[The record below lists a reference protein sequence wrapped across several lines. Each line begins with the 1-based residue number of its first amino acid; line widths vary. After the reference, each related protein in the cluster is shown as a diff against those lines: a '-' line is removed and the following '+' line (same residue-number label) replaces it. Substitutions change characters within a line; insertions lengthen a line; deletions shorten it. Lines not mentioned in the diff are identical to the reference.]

1 MSTTSESGAADSTAP
16 KKKKAKFGEGLGS
29 FLFAVLAI
37 LAFRWLLFEPYVI
50 PSGSMI
56 PSLLIHDHILVNKFT
71 YGVRLPFTKEWLIKS
86 EGPQRGDIVVFR
98 SVEDSGYFMIK
109 RVIGLPGD
117 TIELD
122 PDGYVKVNGEKLE
135 VHPLNVT
142 GDPGSQKPY
151 YPVKESDLGGK
162 YSDFDFFEEVLGAKV
177 HRAML
182 TKGAPRFFDRPMTV
196 PEGHYFVMG
205 DNRDNSKDSRYWG
218 SLPAENLLGKAL
230 FVWLSCD
237 ETLPF
242 LPFLCNPL
250 ELRWG
255 RFFHGLR

>member
-1 MSTTSESGAADSTAP
+1 MSKTEKM

-29 FLFAVLAI
+29 FLLAVTAI

-56 PSLLIHDHILVNKFT
+56 PTLLIHDHILVNKFVF
-71 YGVRLPFTKEWLIKS
+71 GVRLPFTKEWLFKGS
-86 EGPQRGDIVVFR
+86 EPKRGDIVVFR

-109 RVIGLPGD
+109 RVVGLPGD
-117 TIELD
+117 TIEID
-122 PDGYVKVNGEKLE
+122 PEGYLKLNGKKLE
-135 VHPLNVT
+135 TKPLPVQS
-142 GDPGSQKPY
+142 DSDSQAPY
-151 YPVKESDLGGK
+151 YKVSESDLGGTFA
-162 YSDFDFFEEVLGAKV
+162 DFQIYEEDLEGIH

-182 TKGAPRFFDRPMTV
+182 IHGAPRFFDRPMSV
-196 PEGHYFVMG
+196 PEGQYFCMG

-218 SLPAENLLGKAL
+218 ALPRENLLGKAL

-250 ELRWG
+250 KLRWG
-255 RFFHGLR
+255 RFFHEIK